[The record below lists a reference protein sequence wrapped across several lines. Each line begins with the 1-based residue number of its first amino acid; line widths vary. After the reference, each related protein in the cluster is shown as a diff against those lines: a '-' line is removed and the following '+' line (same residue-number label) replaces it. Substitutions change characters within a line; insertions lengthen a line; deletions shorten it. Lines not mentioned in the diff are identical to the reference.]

1 MRRKNQEDN
10 VPMWLKRIEKKR
22 KIVKDF
28 LASLDD
34 STLIKTAY
42 LFMQGYSDD
51 KVMREL
57 DLDETALKQVK
68 NQLAVGLKLA
78 GIETRA

>member
-1 MRRKNQEDN
+1 
-10 VPMWLKRIEKKR
+10 MWLKRIEKKR

>member
-1 MRRKNQEDN
+1 MRRNNQEDN

-42 LFMQGYSDD
+42 LFMQGFSDD
-51 KVMREL
+51 KVMCEL

>member
-1 MRRKNQEDN
+1 MRRNNQEDN
-10 VPMWLKRIEKKR
+10 VPVWLKRIEKKR
-22 KIVKDF
+22 KNVKDF

>member
-1 MRRKNQEDN
+1 MRRNNQEDN
-10 VPMWLKRIEKKR
+10 VPMWLKRIETKR

>member
-68 NQLAVGLKLA
+68 NQLAIGLKLA
-78 GIETRA
+78 GIETRD

>member
-1 MRRKNQEDN
+1 MRRNNQEDN

-57 DLDETALKQVK
+57 DLGEAALKQVK

-78 GIETRA
+78 GIETRT

>member
-1 MRRKNQEDN
+1 MRRNNQQDN
-10 VPMWLKRIEKKR
+10 VSMWLKRIEKKR

>member
-42 LFMQGYSDD
+42 LFMQGFSDD

-68 NQLAVGLKLA
+68 NQLAIGLKLA

>member
-1 MRRKNQEDN
+1 MRRNNQEDN

-51 KVMREL
+51 KVIREL
-57 DLDETALKQVK
+57 DLDETTLKQVK

>member
-1 MRRKNQEDN
+1 
-10 VPMWLKRIEKKR
+10 MWLKRIEKKR

-68 NQLAVGLKLA
+68 NQLAIGLKLA

>member
-1 MRRKNQEDN
+1 
-10 VPMWLKRIEKKR
+10 
-22 KIVKDF
+22 
-28 LASLDD
+28 
-34 STLIKTAY
+34 
-42 LFMQGYSDD
+42 MQGYSDD

-57 DLDETALKQVK
+57 DLDETALKQVN

>member
-1 MRRKNQEDN
+1 MRRNNQEDN
-10 VPMWLKRIEKKR
+10 VPMGLKRIEKKR

>member
-1 MRRKNQEDN
+1 MRRNNQEDN

-42 LFMQGYSDD
+42 LFMQGYGDD

>member
-1 MRRKNQEDN
+1 MRRINQEDN

>member
-1 MRRKNQEDN
+1 MRRNNQEDN

-42 LFMQGYSDD
+42 LFMQGYNDD

-68 NQLAVGLKLA
+68 NQLAIGLKLA

>member
-1 MRRKNQEDN
+1 MRRNNQEDN

-57 DLDETALKQVK
+57 DLGEAALKQVK

>member
-1 MRRKNQEDN
+1 MRRNNQEDN

-34 STLIKTAY
+34 STFIKTAY

-51 KVMREL
+51 KVMHEL

>member
-1 MRRKNQEDN
+1 MRRNNQEDN

-42 LFMQGYSDD
+42 LFTQGYSDD

>member
-1 MRRKNQEDN
+1 MRRNNQEDN

-78 GIETRA
+78 GIETRV

>member
-1 MRRKNQEDN
+1 MKRNDQEEY
-10 VPMWLKRIEKKR
+10 VPKWLKRIEKNR

-34 STLIKTAY
+34 NTLIKTAY

>member
-42 LFMQGYSDD
+42 LFMQGFSDD

>member
-1 MRRKNQEDN
+1 MRRNNQEDN
-10 VPMWLKRIEKKR
+10 VPVWLKRIEKKR
-22 KIVKDF
+22 KNVKDF

-42 LFMQGYSDD
+42 LFVQGYSDD

>member
-1 MRRKNQEDN
+1 MRRNNQEDN

-68 NQLAVGLKLA
+68 NQLAIGLKLA
-78 GIETRA
+78 GIETRE

>member
-1 MRRKNQEDN
+1 
-10 VPMWLKRIEKKR
+10 MWLKRIENKR
-22 KIVKDF
+22 KIVKDV

>member
-1 MRRKNQEDN
+1 MRRNNQEDN
-10 VPMWLKRIEKKR
+10 VPVWLKRIEKKR

-42 LFMQGYSDD
+42 LFMQGYIDD